1 MVINNWKQLTIDELA
16 LAENARS
23 AGNEGRARVC
33 ARRAAGHVA
42 GEYLRRQEI
51 VIHSES
57 ALHRLR
63 YLGSSPELSSK
74 VKETLQHF
82 LIHTTKEHNLPIDA
96 DLIAD
101 VHLLARQLLGES
113 LDEPITPR

>member
-1 MVINNWKQLTIDELA
+1 MPSNSWKLLTMDELT

-23 AGNEGRARVC
+23 IGNEGRARVC

-51 VIHSES
+51 LIHSDS

-63 YLGSSPELSSK
+63 YLEASAELSSK
-74 VKETLQHF
+74 EKETIQHF
-82 LIHTTKEHNLPIDA
+82 LIHITPEHSLPIDA

-101 VHLLARQLLGES
+101 VHLLARQLLDES
-113 LDEPITPR
+113 LN